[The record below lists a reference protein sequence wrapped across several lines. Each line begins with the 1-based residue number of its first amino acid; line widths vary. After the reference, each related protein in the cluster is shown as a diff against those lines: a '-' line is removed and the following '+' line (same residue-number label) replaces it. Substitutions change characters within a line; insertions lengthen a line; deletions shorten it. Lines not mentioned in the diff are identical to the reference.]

1 MQTHAHVQFHA
12 RGLYGKAVDVRLT
25 LRGLATARV
34 AEAAGAKPE
43 RRGAFWIRALPAAGS
58 TEEPC
63 TFACLVEPR
72 FVGEE
77 GRG

>member
-1 MQTHAHVQFHA
+1 MQFHA

-43 RRGAFWIRALPAAGS
+43 RRGAFLIRALGS